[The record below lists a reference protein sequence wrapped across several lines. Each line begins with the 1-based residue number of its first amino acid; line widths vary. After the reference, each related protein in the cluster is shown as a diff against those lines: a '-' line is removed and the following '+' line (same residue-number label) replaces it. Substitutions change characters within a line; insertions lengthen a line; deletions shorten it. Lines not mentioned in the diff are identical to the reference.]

1 MTETSLSLDEARH
14 IAVRAQQMGSVAGL
28 DGKEATADAVDRL
41 GYVQID
47 TISVVARAH
56 HHTLWARVPAYHPS
70 FLDDLLRVD
79 RRVFEYWAHAIAY
92 LPMSDFRFY
101 IPRMKRHR
109 TSHQGWLSDW
119 KKEHGPLLNHV
130 LERIRAEGPLT
141 SKDFTPPPGTR
152 RGTWWDWK
160 PSKRALEILFW
171 QGHLMITER
180 RNFQKVYDLTERV
193 LPSETDTSEPSQ
205 AELGRFHVRRALH
218 GMGIAREREIRDAF
232 HVADRTTISQT
243 LQAMCASREIL
254 EIHVSGSEEAYF
266 ALPDA
271 LEADNAPADERAH
284 ILSPFDNL
292 IIQRDRMRRLFGFD
306 YTIECYVPKEK
317 RRYGYFVL
325 PILWEDRLIGR
336 MDAKADRSSQ
346 TLAVKSLWFEPEFH
360 AYDRALPALAN
371 AAARFSRFNG
381 CTSIAV
387 DRISPTGHKRTLK
400 SLLKKALEQPE

>member
-1 MTETSLSLDEARH
+1 MTKLDLSLDAARH
-14 IAVRAQQMGSVAGL
+14 IAVRTQQLGSISGA
-28 DGKEATADAVDRL
+28 DGNVATAAAIDRL

-56 HHTLWARVPAYHPS
+56 HHTLWTRVPTYDPS
-70 FLDDLLRVD
+70 FLDDLLKTD

-119 KKEHGPLLNHV
+119 KKEHGALLDQV
-130 LERIRAEGPLT
+130 LERIRVEGPLT

-193 LPSETDTSEPSQ
+193 LPSGTDTSEPSQ
-205 AELGRFHVRRALH
+205 AELGRFHVLRALQ
-218 GMGIAREREIRDAF
+218 GMGIAREREIREAF
-232 HVADRTTISQT
+232 HVADRATISRT
-243 LQAMCASREIL
+243 LRAMCASREIV
-254 EIHVSGSEEAYF
+254 EIRVSGSQDAYF
-266 ALPDA
+266 ALPDT
-271 LEADNAPADERAH
+271 LEEDGATADERAH

-292 IIQRDRMRRLFGFD
+292 VIQRDRMKRLFAFD

-317 RRYGYFVL
+317 RKYGYFVL
-325 PILWEDRLIGR
+325 PILWGDRMIGR
-336 MDAKADRSSQ
+336 MDAKAHRSSKI
-346 TLAVKSLWFEPEFH
+346 LAVKSLWFEPDFQAH
-360 AYDRALPALAN
+360 DRALPALAD
-371 AAARFSRFNG
+371 ATARFARFNG
-381 CTSIAV
+381 CTSVAV
-387 DRISPTGHKRTLK
+387 DRISPTGHKRALK
-400 SLLKKALEQPE
+400 SLLKKALDESP